1 MEEIQA
7 LMQGFSV
14 ALVSFNIKL
23 MFVGILLG
31 VIIGVLFQNGRFGLR
46 L

>member
-14 ALVSFNIKL
+14 ALTPVNIGL
-23 MFVGILLG
+23 TSVGILLC
-31 VIIGVLFQNGRFGLR
+31 
-46 L
+46 